1 MKKKRFI
8 KLLMGAGFSR
18 NTATYSARAAAI
30 THKPKEE
37 TLRDILAWRDIFAN
51 IPHCAPHVEPMMG
64 NLARAIVNNRYRPLY
79 GVDES
84 NGTDYTAKVKGRA
97 VKDGYGCEIYLI
109 DEIHYEPPTKKNE
122 GVLAEFTVTLGGTD
136 HE

>member
-18 NTATYSARAAAI
+18 NTATLSARAAAL
-30 THKPKEE
+30 TPKPKEE
-37 TLRDILAWRDIFAN
+37 TLREILAWRDIFAN

-64 NLARAIVNNRYRPLY
+64 NLAREVVNARSRALY

-97 VKDGYGCEIYLI
+97 VKDGHGCEIFLI
-109 DEIHYEPPTKKNE
+109 DEIHYEPPAKKSE
-122 GVLAEFTVTLGGTD
+122 AVVVEFAVMRGGTA

>member
-8 KLLMGAGFSR
+8 KLLMAAGFSR

-37 TLRDILAWRDIFAN
+37 TLRDILAWRNIFAN

-64 NLARAIVNNRYRPLY
+64 NLARAIVNNRYRPLC

-84 NGTDYTAKVKGRA
+84 NGTDYTAKVKGHA
-97 VKDGYGCEIYLI
+97 AMDGYGNEIYII
-109 DEIHYEPPTKKNE
+109 DEIHYEPPEKKNE
-122 GVLAEFTVTLGGTD
+122 AVLAEFMVTLGGA
-136 HE
+136 ENA

>member
-18 NTATYSARAAAI
+18 NTATLSARAAAL
-30 THKPKEE
+30 TPKPKEE
-37 TLRDILAWRDIFAN
+37 TLRDILAWCDIFAN

-64 NLARAIVNNRYRPLY
+64 NLAREVVNARSRALY

-84 NGTDYTAKVKGRA
+84 NGTDYTAKVTGRA
-97 VKDGYGCEIYLI
+97 VQDGYGNEIFII

-122 GVLAEFTVTLGGTD
+122 AVVAEFTVTLGGTA

>member
-1 MKKKRFI
+1 MKRKRFI

-18 NTATYSARAAAI
+18 NTATYSARAAAL
-30 THKPKEE
+30 TPKPKEE

-64 NLARAIVNNRYRPLY
+64 NLAREVVNARSRALY
-79 GVDES
+79 GVDVS

-97 VKDGYGCEIYLI
+97 VKDGYGCEIYII

-122 GVLAEFTVTLGGTD
+122 ACLVEFTVMRGGTQI
-136 HE
+136 